1 MLYLGIDQ
9 HAKQLTINLRNEA
22 GDVVLKRQV
31 STEWK
36 RVRQFFVG
44 VRRRAKGC
52 GFMAIVEICGF
63 NHWLL
68 EMLKEY
74 GCKEI
79 VVIQPEKTSNKKTDR
94 RDANALSE
102 LLWMN
107 RKRFRGGKRP
117 NGIRRVVMPDAWQ
130 AENRQMT
137 ALRQHLVRQ
146 RTKVINKARGI
157 LRKLNLEQEC
167 PTKCF
172 TTKKA
177 RAWMHELKLKSTVD
191 RLELDIHLETWQQL
205 DEKLALLEGVLS
217 GRAEQE
223 DDVQIAASIPGVSE
237 QGGVTLVSR
246 IGNIERF
253 PRPSSLANYLGLTP
267 GCRNSGQATARL
279 GSITKA
285 GSAIARHVLNHAVV
299 HVLAIDRDMRRW
311 HRRIKTRRGAKIA
324 RVAVMRR
331 LATILWHMLKRK
343 QRYQYHFEPIKEF
356 LDYAP

>member
-36 RVRQFFVG
+36 RVRRFFVG
-44 VRRRAKGC
+44 VRRRARRG

-63 NHWLL
+63 NQWLL

-117 NGIRRVVMPDAWQ
+117 NGIRRVIMPDAEQ
-130 AENRQMT
+130 AENRQLT

-157 LRKLNLEQEC
+157 LRKLNLEQQC
-167 PTKCF
+167 PTRCF
-172 TTKKA
+172 TTKTA
-177 RAWMHELKLKSTVD
+177 RTWMHELELKSTVD
-191 RLELDIHLETWQQL
+191 RLELNIHLETWHQL
-205 DEKLALLEGVLS
+205 DEKLAVIEEELS
-217 GRAEQE
+217 SRAEDE
-223 DDVQIAASIPGVSE
+223 TVQILASTPGVSE
-237 QGGVTLVSR
+237 QGAVTLASR

-253 PRPSSLANYLGLTP
+253 PRPSSLANYFGLTP
-267 GCRNSGQATARL
+267 GCRNSGEATARL

-285 GSAIARHVLNHAVV
+285 GSTIARHVLNHAVI
-299 HVLAIDRDMRRW
+299 HVLAVDLQMRRW
-311 HRRIKTRRGAKIA
+311 HRKIKKRRGTKIA

-331 LATILWHMLKRK
+331 LVTIFWHMLKRK
-343 QRYQYHFEPIKEF
+343 QEYQYHFEPIKEF